1 MAVLWQTDPDE
12 YDRQIKARNERW
24 AELDEERYDEDDLQR
39 QESYG
44 TDPIDDDEQL
54 KAHARPPIR

>member
-24 AELDEERYDEDDLQR
+24 AKLDEERYDEDDLQR

-54 KAHARPPIR
+54 

>member
-24 AELDEERYDEDDLQR
+24 AKLDEERYDEDDLQR
-39 QESYG
+39 HESYG

-54 KAHARPPIR
+54 

>member
-1 MAVLWQTDPDE
+1 MAVPWQTDPDE

-24 AELDEERYDEDDLQR
+24 AECDAERYDEYDELDLER

-54 KAHARPPIR
+54 